1 MRRHFRNDRHE
12 GFYKLLCSEQ
22 KLRDERSKEDPLGW
36 IKAELETMWEEV
48 NSQRESLGKE
58 TISLAEV
65 QRVEQLAEGHFDYT
79 PKFALYCTELVE
91 NTP

>member
-1 MRRHFRNDRHE
+1 MRWSFKNDRHE
-12 GFYKLLCSEQ
+12 GFYDLLTKESE
-22 KLRDERSKEDPLGW
+22 KRDQRGPTEWIEAER
-36 IKAELETMWEEV
+36 KAMWEAV

-58 TISLAEV
+58 PLSLKDVE
-65 QRVEQLAEGHFDYT
+65 RVEQRAVGHFDYA